1 MKTSFVLL
9 SIPVLVATTS
19 VASAR
24 LCAFKPVCVGCEV
37 THVQHTFACAA
48 AATAC
53 APAKVQEPTEPIV
66 VGPAVLPT
74 PAPVVEAP
82 KPEAPK
88 PAGPSV
94 VKP

>member
-1 MKTSFVLL
+1 MKTSFALL
-9 SIPVLVATTS
+9 SILVLVATTS

-53 APAKVQEPTEPIV
+53 APAKVKKQTGTVQPPV
-66 VGPAVLPT
+66 AGPT
-74 PAPVVEAP
+74 PASGSST
-82 KPEAPK
+82 PETGGK
-88 PAGPSV
+88 TGGD
-94 VKP
+94 KYEN